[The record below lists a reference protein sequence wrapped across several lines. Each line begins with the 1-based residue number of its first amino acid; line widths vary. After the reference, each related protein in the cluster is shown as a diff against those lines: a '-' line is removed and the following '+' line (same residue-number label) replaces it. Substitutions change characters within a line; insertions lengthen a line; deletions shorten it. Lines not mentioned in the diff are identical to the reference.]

1 MMRILQL
8 VAATASVVLIAAAN
22 PAQPVSAPLAYSY
35 ADLVDRALT
44 APVALTATISGTIRL
59 APAQAPGLSAGR
71 ARLYVEATA
80 NSLIRGPAGGLP
92 PQIRYL
98 ADVPLDAKGK
108 VPKLKGQ
115 QVLLLAR
122 PVSGR
127 PGELQLVAPD
137 TQFMLDPE
145 IERRVRA
152 IVTEAVGRNAP
163 PPITGITSAFHVAGA
178 IPGEGETQI
187 FLSTAGNRPISLNV
201 LRRPGQEPIWSVAL
215 TEVVDEAAK
224 PPVPETLQW
233 YRLACGLPATLPDK
247 AVAELEPADA
257 EAARADYRYVMDRLG
272 ACTRD
277 RPLRTS

>member
-1 MMRILQL
+1 MMRIPQL
-8 VAATASVVLIAAAN
+8 VAVTASVVFLASASF
-22 PAQPVSAPLAYSY
+22 AQPVSAPLVYSY

-44 APVALTATISGTIRL
+44 APVALTATISGVIRL
-59 APAQAPGLSAGR
+59 APEQAPGVAAGH

-80 NSLIRGPAGGLP
+80 NSLIRGPSGGLP

-127 PGELQLVAPD
+127 PGELQLIAPD
-137 TQFMLDPE
+137 AQFMLDPE

-152 IVTEAVGRNAP
+152 IVTEALGRNAP

-187 FLSTAGNRPISLNV
+187 FLSTAANRPISLNV

-233 YRLACGLPATLPDK
+233 YRLACGLPAALPDK
-247 AVAELEPADA
+247 AVAELEPVDA
-257 EAARADYRYVMDRLG
+257 EAARADYRYVMERLG
-272 ACTRD
+272 ACTRN